1 MSDENNKVDQS
12 TEEQQQAESAV
23 QPQQDPAEIE
33 QLDSAEDQ
41 SDERDDLAEEQLDS
55 AEDQSDERDDLA
67 EEQLDSAEDQP
78 DERDDLALE
87 SSGDAAPAESEG
99 LQDGGPSTVEVLTE
113 IVIDSAETAH
123 EAARNANASSEL
135 VINSVAAFNET
146 MGRVQKR
153 QYIMFWCFLVFM
165 LVAVSVSGVLMERFT
180 QSALQAD
187 EIMLTVGKR
196 IVQLDADIKRVENLR
211 KSLDQLTK
219 VNSELNKQVETALAT
234 MSQFE
239 KNAKGREEA
248 GIKRAG
254 DQIERIANRVELKFD
269 KLAKQTQTLDDR
281 VKASEVRF
289 AATGDE
295 LAELRVVIKQLQ
307 DSGLTKKVDSL
318 INLQKQRNAQPA
330 APSPTPPVSKRD
342 PQTGESADESEA
354 ECKPVLG
361 FPC

>member
-12 TEEQQQAESAV
+12 TEEQQQAEAAV

-41 SDERDDLAEEQLDS
+41 SDERDA
-55 AEDQSDERDDLA
+55 
-67 EEQLDSAEDQP
+67 
-78 DERDDLALE
+78 LALE
-87 SSGDAAPAESEG
+87 SLDDAAPAESED
-99 LQDGGPSTVEVLTE
+99 LQEGGPSTVEVLTE

-289 AATGDE
+289 AAAGDE
-295 LAELRVVIKQLQ
+295 LAELRVVINQLQ

-330 APSPTPPVSKRD
+330 APSPTPSVGKGD
-342 PQTGESADESEA
+342 PQNGDGPEGLSNVDLPQ
-354 ECKPVLG
+354 K
-361 FPC
+361 

>member
-12 TEEQQQAESAV
+12 TEEQQQAEAAV

-41 SDERDDLAEEQLDS
+41 SDERDA
-55 AEDQSDERDDLA
+55 
-67 EEQLDSAEDQP
+67 
-78 DERDDLALE
+78 LALE
-87 SSGDAAPAESEG
+87 SLDDAAPAESED
-99 LQDGGPSTVEVLTE
+99 LQEGGPSTVEVLTE

-146 MGRVQKR
+146 MGWVQKR

-289 AATGDE
+289 AAAGDE
-295 LAELRVVIKQLQ
+295 LAELRVVINQLQ

-330 APSPTPPVSKRD
+330 APSPTPSVGKGD
-342 PQTGESADESEA
+342 PQNGESADESEA